1 MDAQEVIAGREA
13 PRFVITPA
21 HAVTKESLA
30 GIPIPDDDDQP
41 GEVANL
47 GWLRV
52 L

>member
-1 MDAQEVIAGREA
+1 MDAREVIAGREA
-13 PRFVITPA
+13 PRFVITPSY
-21 HAVTKESLA
+21 AVTKESLA
-30 GIPIPDDDDQP
+30 GIPIPDTYDQP